1 MSRSLV
7 CWPQPGKRRSLD
19 VLSAFAAG
27 WGGGSGEAFYGVVGI
42 EAVFAKTRESAKTW
56 FYGDNAYFDRL
67 RGTHFRFARDALQI
81 AEAQR
86 PDWARW
92 RAIGLGMAPW
102 QRGRHVVVVEQSSH
116 HLRLSGGGEA
126 WLGGTLTRLAS
137 LTDRPIRVRRWNR
150 DKGGA
155 ASSLAADLKD
165 AHALVT
171 HTSAAANEALLA
183 GVPVFVTGPCA
194 ASPLAS
200 GSLEGIESPRYPD
213 GREEWAAGLANSQW
227 TLEELRSGAAW
238 RRLVDRR

>member
-7 CWPQPGKRRSLD
+7 CWPQPGKRKSLD
-19 VLSAFAAG
+19 VLAAFAAG
-27 WGGGSGEAFYGVVGI
+27 WRGGGDAFFGVVGI
-42 EAVFAKTRESAKTW
+42 ERVFEEARSRGAW
-56 FYGDNAYFDRL
+56 FYGDNAFFDRC
-67 RGTHFRFARDALQI
+67 RGAHFRFARNALQI

-92 RAIGLGMAPW
+92 RAIGLRIAPW
-102 QRGRHVVVVEQSSH
+102 QRGRHVVVVEQSAH

-126 WLGGTLTRLAS
+126 WLGGTLNSLAA

-155 ASSLAADLKD
+155 ASSLAADLND

-200 GSLEGIESPRYPD
+200 GSLEGIEAPRYPD
-213 GREEWAAGLANSQW
+213 GREEWAAGLAGSQW
-227 TLEELRSGAAW
+227 TLEELRAGAFW
-238 RRLVDRR
+238 RACEGLA